1 MSNRI
6 KLIFSLL
13 SKLILKWS
21 NLLLNKDPRPLPD
34 LSEYKKSKPFLSLNA
49 LLIILIFFNWEKS
62 DFSFS

>member
-1 MSNRI
+1 VSNRI

-34 LSEYKKSKPFLSLNA
+34 LSEYKKLKPFLLLNA
-49 LLIILIFFNWEKS
+49 
-62 DFSFS
+62 